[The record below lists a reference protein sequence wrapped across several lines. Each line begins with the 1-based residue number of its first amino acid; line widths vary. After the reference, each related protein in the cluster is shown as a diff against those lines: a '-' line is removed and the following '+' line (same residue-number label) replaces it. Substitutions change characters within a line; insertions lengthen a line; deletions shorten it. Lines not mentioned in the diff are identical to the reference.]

1 MGRSQ
6 KKRQYIYTSK
16 PEGNKIF
23 CRKITQIR
31 CQNPRGK
38 MREAWGNWYNGKT
51 WAKHHWFDVRKG
63 IRSGKCY
70 TRSNQTPLCRK
81 QRQEPSKNAS
91 YIGRCTLKYATPVA
105 YPGSSQGEAKYL
117 RFQYFWLIYFY
128 TSYRLPPLLFLYHRS
143 NMILRHDHYITSNP
157 CSLFSK
163 HHRMRASSPKKLGG
177 EMVCGAFAAVIFRHR
192 EFSPWEFS
200 PPGIFAAGNFHWQE
214 FSESKKFSD
223 LRPETA
229 PQG

>member
-1 MGRSQ
+1 M
-6 KKRQYIYTSK
+6 
-16 PEGNKIF
+16 
-23 CRKITQIR
+23 
-31 CQNPRGK
+31 
-38 MREAWGNWYNGKT
+38 
-51 WAKHHWFDVRKG
+51 HHWFDVRKG

-200 PPGIFAAGNFHWQE
+200 PPGIFAAGNFHRQE
-214 FSESKKFSD
+214 FSESKKFFGIASRNCPAG
-223 LRPETA
+223 LVRRIE
-229 PQG
+229 G

>member
-1 MGRSQ
+1 MYS
-6 KKRQYIYTSK
+6 
-16 PEGNKIF
+16 
-23 CRKITQIR
+23 QIR
-31 CQNPRGK
+31 HISGVSRIFSRGG
-38 MREAWGNWYNGKT
+38 E
-51 WAKHHWFDVRKG
+51 
-63 IRSGKCY
+63 I
-70 TRSNQTPLCRK
+70 
-81 QRQEPSKNAS
+81 PSFPIFLVNIFMHLIAS
-91 YIGRCTLKYATPVA
+91 
-105 YPGSSQGEAKYL
+105 
-117 RFQYFWLIYFY
+117 
-128 TSYRLPPLLFLYHRS
+128 PPLLFLYHRS

-200 PPGIFAAGNFHWQE
+200 PPGIFAAGNFRRGNFRRRE
-214 FSESKKFSD
+214 FSLLGIFTGRNFPSQRNFSE